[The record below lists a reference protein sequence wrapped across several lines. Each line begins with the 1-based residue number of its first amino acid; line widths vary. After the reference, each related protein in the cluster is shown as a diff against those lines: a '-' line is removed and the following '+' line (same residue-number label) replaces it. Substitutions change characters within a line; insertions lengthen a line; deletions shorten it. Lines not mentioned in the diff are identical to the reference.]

1 MISHEF
7 TNFHIHIH
15 IKIIR
20 EFVVKKITQMKKLII
35 AAGTGFLGQVLINH
49 FKNEFEEIIILTRG
63 NSKTD
68 DGIKYV
74 NWNAKT
80 FTGWEKELENAAVL
94 INLAGKSVDCRYTK
108 ENKKEILLS
117 RIESTKIL
125 NKAVLN
131 CKNPSKHWLNS
142 STATIYRFSLDKQMD
157 ETDGEIGNDFSI
169 NVALSWEKA
178 FFKTE
183 TPKTLKTA
191 LRTSIVLGKNGGA
204 FIPLKTLAKIGFGG
218 KQGKGNQFVSWIH
231 EEDFARAIDFII
243 EKEMTGVI
251 NVVSPKPIRNVD
263 FMQKLRKAVGFPF
276 GIPVN
281 KFLLEIGS
289 FFIRTEAELVLK
301 SRNVIP
307 KRLLENG
314 FEFKFGDI
322 DETFRNLIP

>member
-1 MISHEF
+1 M
-7 TNFHIHIH
+7 N
-15 IKIIR
+15 
-20 EFVVKKITQMKKLII
+20 KLII
-35 AAGTGFLGQVLINH
+35 AAGTGFLGQVLVHH
-49 FKNEFEEIIILTRG
+49 FKNKFEEIVILTRG
-63 NSKTD
+63 KSQTI

-74 NWNAKT
+74 NWNART
-80 FTGWEKELENAAVL
+80 LSGWEKELENATVL

-108 ENKKEILLS
+108 KNKKEILLS

-131 CKNPSKHWLNS
+131 CQNPPKHWLNS
-142 STATIYRFSLDKQMD
+142 STATIYRYSLDKQMN
-157 ETDGEIGNDFSI
+157 EADGEIGNDFSI

-204 FIPLKTLAKIGFGG
+204 FVPLKTLAKIGFGG
-218 KQGKGNQFVSWIH
+218 KQGNGNQFVSWIH
-231 EEDFARAIDFII
+231 EDDFANAVDFII

-251 NVVSPKPIRNVD
+251 NIVSPEPIRNVN

-276 GIPVN
+276 GIPLN
-281 KFLLEIGS
+281 KFFLEIGS
-289 FFIRTEAELVLK
+289 FIIRTETELVLK

-314 FEFKFGDI
+314 FRFKFGNI
-322 DETFRNLIP
+322 DEAFRDLI

>member
-1 MISHEF
+1 MS
-7 TNFHIHIH
+7 
-15 IKIIR
+15 
-20 EFVVKKITQMKKLII
+20 KLII
-35 AAGTGFLGQVLINH
+35 AAGTGFLGQVLVEY
-49 FKNEFEEIIILTRG
+49 FKDKFEEIVILTRG
-63 NSKTD
+63 KSQTTN
-68 DGIKYV
+68 GIKYV
-74 NWNAKT
+74 NWNART
-80 FTGWEKELENAAVL
+80 FSGWEKELENAAVL

-108 ENKKEILLS
+108 ANKKEILLS

-131 CKNPSKHWLNS
+131 CKNPPKHWLNS
-142 STATIYRFSLDKQMD
+142 STSTIYRFSLDKEMD
-157 ETDGEIGNDFSI
+157 EKDGEIGNDFSI

-183 TPKTLKTA
+183 TPNTLKTA

-204 FIPLKTLAKIGFGG
+204 FIPLKTLAKFGFGG

-263 FMQKLRKAVGFPF
+263 FMQKLRKAVDFPF

-281 KFLLEIGS
+281 TFLLKIGS
-289 FFIRTEAELVLK
+289 FIIGTEAELVLK

-314 FEFKFGDI
+314 FTFKFGNI
-322 DETFRNLIP
+322 ENAFQNLLDR

>member
-1 MISHEF
+1 
-7 TNFHIHIH
+7 
-15 IKIIR
+15 
-20 EFVVKKITQMKKLII
+20 MKKLII
-35 AAGTGFLGQVLINH
+35 AAGTGFLGQVLVHH
-49 FKNEFEEIIILTRG
+49 FRDKFEEIVILTRG
-63 NSKTD
+63 KSQTI

-74 NWNAKT
+74 NWNART
-80 FTGWEKELENAAVL
+80 FSGWEKELENATVL

-108 ENKKEILLS
+108 ENKKEILWS
-117 RIESTKIL
+117 RIKSTKIL
-125 NKAVLN
+125 NEAVLN
-131 CKNPSKHWLNS
+131 CKNPPKHWLNS

-157 ETDGEIGNDFSI
+157 EVDGEIGNDFSI

-204 FIPLKTLAKIGFGG
+204 LIPLKALAKIGFGK

-231 EEDFARAIDFII
+231 EADFANAVDFII
-243 EKEMTGVI
+243 EKEMTGVV
-251 NVVSPKPIRNVD
+251 NVVSPEPIRNKD

-276 GIPVN
+276 GIPLN
-281 KFLLEIGS
+281 AFLLEIGS
-289 FFIRTEAELVLK
+289 FFIRTETELVLK

-314 FEFKFGDI
+314 FQFKFG
-322 DETFRNLIP
+322 NLEKALKDLI

>member
-1 MISHEF
+1 M
-7 TNFHIHIH
+7 T
-15 IKIIR
+15 
-20 EFVVKKITQMKKLII
+20 KLII
-35 AAGTGFLGQVLINH
+35 AAGTGFLGQVLVHH
-49 FKNEFEEIIILTRG
+49 FKDKFDEIVILTRG
-63 NSKTD
+63 KSKIE
-68 DGIKYV
+68 DGIKFV

-80 FTGWEKELENAAVL
+80 FTGWENELENATVL
-94 INLAGKSVDCRYTK
+94 INLTGKSVDCRYTK

-125 NKAVLN
+125 NKGVLN
-131 CKNPSKHWLNS
+131 CKNPPKHWLNS
-142 STATIYRFSLDKQMD
+142 STSTIYRFSLDKQMD

-218 KQGKGNQFVSWIH
+218 KQGKGNQFISWIH
-231 EEDFARAIDFII
+231 EEDFANAIDFII
-243 EKEMTGVI
+243 QKEITGVI
-251 NVVSPKPIRNVD
+251 NIVSPEPIRNIE
-263 FMQKLRKAVGFPF
+263 FMQKLRKTVGFPF
-276 GIPVN
+276 GIPLN
-281 KFLLEIGS
+281 TFLLQIGS
-289 FFIRTEAELVLK
+289 FFIRTEAELILK

-314 FEFKFGDI
+314 FEFKFGNINDA
-322 DETFRNLIP
+322 FQNLLSK

>member
-1 MISHEF
+1 M
-7 TNFHIHIH
+7 
-15 IKIIR
+15 
-20 EFVVKKITQMKKLII
+20 KLII
-35 AAGTGFLGQVLINH
+35 AAGTGFLGQTLVH
-49 FKNEFEEIIILTRG
+49 RFKDKFDEIVILTRG
-63 NSKTD
+63 KSQTI

-80 FTGWEKELENAAVL
+80 FSGWENELENSTVL

-117 RIESTKIL
+117 RIESTKVL

-131 CKNPSKHWLNS
+131 CKNPPKHWLNS
-142 STATIYRFSLDKQMD
+142 STSTIYRFSLDKQMD
-157 ETDGEIGNDFSI
+157 EINGKIGNDFSI

-183 TPKTLKTA
+183 TPNTLKTA

-218 KQGKGNQFVSWIH
+218 KQGKGNQFISWIH
-231 EEDFARAIDFII
+231 EEDFANAVGLVID
-243 EKEMTGVI
+243 KEITGVI
-251 NVVSPKPIRNVD
+251 NVVSPKPARNTD
-263 FMQKLRKAVGFPF
+263 FMKKLRKAVGCPF

-289 FFIRTEAELVLK
+289 FFIRTETELVLK

-307 KRLLENG
+307 KKLLENG
-314 FEFKFGDI
+314 FTFKFGDI
-322 DETFRNLIP
+322 DEAFKDLLHK